1 MLDVWATVTAL
12 TDDTGRAVAIA
23 KVDRDFTEIKRART
37 ELEREVQ
44 RRTALLRE
52 SEARL
57 RAVLN
62 APNDA
67 IITITQAGIIDSV
80 NPAAERMFD
89 YTAVEMVGRKV
100 ELLVSD
106 AFRVTHRD
114 YPQKH
119 HRTGGTR
126 FVGSSR
132 EIEARRKDGST
143 FPVEWSVGEVESLGL
158 YTGILR
164 DISRRKELQREVVNI
179 ASLEQQRIGQDLHD
193 ECGQQLTALG
203 LLVNGLIESLKDPE
217 PAVVELAQKI
227 ARGLTEILHQIR
239 GIAQGLAVADV
250 KGADLARALRELT
263 NRLCSTSKV
272 RCSFEADQNAGV
284 DNETEATQLYHIAQ
298 EACTNALKHAEPK
311 AVAIR
316 LLAKDNAVVLEI
328 RDDGRGIGGEA
339 GDGLG
344 LRIMRNRAAVIGAD
358 FSIQQAQP
366 TGTIVTCASERARDH
381 GGE

>member
-1 MLDVWATVTAL
+1 MRRPQGGARAKTFETQRIAKDGRVLDVWATVTAL

-57 RAVLN
+57 RAILN

-89 YTAVEMVGRKV
+89 YTAVEMVGKKV

-250 KGADLARALRELT
+250 KGGRFGPRSARVDEQAVQHLEGPLQLR
-263 NRLCSTSKV
+263 
-272 RCSFEADQNAGV
+272 
-284 DNETEATQLYHIAQ
+284 
-298 EACTNALKHAEPK
+298 
-311 AVAIR
+311 
-316 LLAKDNAVVLEI
+316 
-328 RDDGRGIGGEA
+328 GRPECRRG
-339 GDGLG
+339 
-344 LRIMRNRAAVIGAD
+344 
-358 FSIQQAQP
+358 Q
-366 TGTIVTCASERARDH
+366 
-381 GGE
+381 